1 MKTNRWKWL
10 SAIVIA
16 MIGFAGKAQ
25 AGQGTS
31 SYLNIDV
38 TISASL
44 SVAVDAVNSSTYAVT
59 WTGTPNQL
67 LTSPS
72 SATVTNDS
80 GILTERWKL
89 FTNANSLNTAG
100 GAGTWAIGAS
110 TMIVGAD
117 TFVIQAV
124 FASSNTASAGCAAV
138 TSTGTWSNL
147 TTAPILT
154 TSIGAGL
161 QYTTAGQ
168 LVANDSMLNGTA
180 SPDVA
185 TNSGSMLGG
194 SKRALCWR
202 LITPSS
208 TGTTQTQ
215 NVQIMV
221 AAY

>member
-1 MKTNRWKWL
+1 MNIKTWKWMG
-10 SAIVIA
+10 VIA
-16 MIGFAGKAQ
+16 LALIGLAGKAQ
-25 AGQGTS
+25 AGVGTS

-38 TISASL
+38 TISAAL

-59 WTGTPNQL
+59 WTGTPNQI

-89 FTNANSLNTAG
+89 FTNASSLNVSG
-100 GAGTWAIGAS
+100 GAGTWSLGAS
-110 TMIVGAD
+110 TTSVGAD
-117 TFVIQAV
+117 TFVVQAV
-124 FASSNTASAGCAAV
+124 FASSNTASGGCAAV

-154 TSIGAGL
+154 TSLVAGL

-168 LVANDSMLNGTA
+168 LVAADVMNNGTA

-194 SKRALCWR
+194 NKRALCWR
-202 LITPSS
+202 IITPTS
-208 TGTTQTQ
+208 TSTTQTQ